1 MIWKL
6 LSLRRVKCIASL
18 LSFKSSFNDKFIFF
32 VSVMLMICM
41 DLKYLSTKSLIK
53 SFCRSYCISKGLYVK
68 KKL

>member
-18 LSFKSSFNDKFIFF
+18 LSFKSSFNDKFFV

-41 DLKYLSTKSLIK
+41 DFKYLSTKSLIK